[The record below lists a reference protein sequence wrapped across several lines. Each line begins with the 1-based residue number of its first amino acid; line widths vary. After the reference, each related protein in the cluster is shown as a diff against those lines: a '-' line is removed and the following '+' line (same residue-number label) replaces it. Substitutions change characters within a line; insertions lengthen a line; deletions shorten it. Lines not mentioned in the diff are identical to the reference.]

1 MFGWLVFNGP
11 RFKNISEQFLCW
23 NVCWDLLEQT
33 VVRLNFCDFFFC
45 NNPCNSLQADC
56 WLFHQDLCYLIEIIF
71 FFSSTS
77 VHLNLKT
84 HTQNLWT
91 KEPLQQT
98 KTTEISNQTKKKKPT
113 GMPCTHSLQMIRSS
127 VGPELNQ
134 KRRDCQVSGLMFLG
148 HTCTETWLG
157 VMWTVKSSCLSYCF
171 PFEVLVFHQ
180 WQV

>member
-1 MFGWLVFNGP
+1 MQLLEKKGILVLGKFSMFGWLVFNGP

-71 FFSSTS
+71 FFSSIS

-98 KTTEISNQTKKKKPT
+98 KTTEISNQTKKKKPNWDA
-113 GMPCTHSLQMIRSS
+113 M
-127 VGPELNQ
+127 
-134 KRRDCQVSGLMFLG
+134 
-148 HTCTETWLG
+148 
-157 VMWTVKSSCLSYCF
+157 Y
-171 PFEVLVFHQ
+171 PFTADD
-180 WQV
+180 